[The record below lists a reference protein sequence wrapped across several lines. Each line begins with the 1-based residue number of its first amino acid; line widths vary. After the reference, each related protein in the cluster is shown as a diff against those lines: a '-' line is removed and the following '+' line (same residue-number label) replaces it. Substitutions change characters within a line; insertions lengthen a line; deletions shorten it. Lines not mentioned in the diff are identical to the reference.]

1 MNTKLMQLAHS
12 AGLDIGTN
20 SVGMPII
27 ITTKDGVLCDP
38 EIALYAF
45 ALKIIDDNAASVRST
60 ITEYENRLKQDLTT
74 TSGTKATELT
84 GGIAAL
90 KQLKRYFK

>member
-1 MNTKLMQLAHS
+1 MNKIMQLAHDS
-12 AGLDIGTN
+12 GLQLGVN

-27 ITTKDGVLCDP
+27 VPIKDSHLCDP
-38 EIALYAF
+38 ETAIYAF
-45 ALKIIDDNAASVRST
+45 ALKIIDDNAASVRDT
-60 ITEYENRLKQDLTT
+60 ITEFENRLKQDLVTAT
-74 TSGTKATELT
+74 DNKATELT